1 MFDDDWREQAK
12 HIILSP
18 GDMIIDIISNQY
30 GVLVEKEQKVSLIHN
45 DLYFWKLNWATNP
58 EEVDFLNA
66 PSPTWV
72 EEQGLKLSILIG
84 FYDLYQID

>member
-1 MFDDDWREQAK
+1 MLHDDWREQAK

-18 GDMIIDIISNQY
+18 GDMIVDIVSNQY
-30 GVLVEKEQKVSLIHN
+30 GVLVEGHRKSSDIHN
-45 DLYFWKLNWATNP
+45 ALYFWKINWSNNL
-58 EEVDFLNA
+58 EEIDVLNA

>member
-1 MFDDDWREQAK
+1 MLQDDWREEAK

-30 GVLVEKEQKVSLIHN
+30 GVLVEREQKGSHLHD
-45 DLYFWKLNWATNP
+45 DLCFWKINWSNNL
-58 EEVDFLNA
+58 EEADVFSA